1 MSPLNWLRR
10 RRGGRSAAPAGEMS
24 VLDHLGELRDRI
36 IKSVLAV
43 VVGAGV
49 GFALYNPILDL
60 LTGPYCSILDENNV
74 REIIG
79 NNDDDTCSLFITDPV
94 EGFSTR
100 VRVAVVVGVVLA
112 MPVLLWQVWRF
123 VTPALHPREKRY
135 AVPFVLVAMALFALG
150 AALAFWTLPRALD
163 FLISVAGEQVD
174 PFFTPSKY
182 LGFVSFMLLA
192 FGVGFEFPI
201 VLVFLQLAG
210 ILDPRTLRRFRRYAI
225 VLIVILVAII
235 TPSGDPISLGA
246 LSIPMYVFYESSI
259 LIGWLMT
266 RNREREPEPV

>member
-1 MSPLNWLRR
+1 MT
-10 RRGGRSAAPAGEMS
+10 
-24 VLDHLGELRDRI
+24 VLEHLGELRDRL

-43 VVGAGV
+43 VLGAGI
-49 GFALYNPILDL
+49 GFALYNPILDV
-60 LTGPYCSILDENNV
+60 LTGPYCSILADNEIPQLAGQDGDDE
-74 REIIG
+74 
-79 NNDDDTCSLFITDPV
+79 CSLFITDPV

-100 VRVAVVVGVVLA
+100 VRVSVVVGIVLA

-135 AVPFVLVAMALFALG
+135 AVPFVGVALVLFLLG
-150 AALAFWTLPRALD
+150 AGLAFWTLPRALD

-174 PFFTPSKY
+174 PFFTPAKY

-192 FGVGFEFPI
+192 FGIGFEFPI

-210 ILDPRTLRRFRRYAI
+210 LLAPRTLRGFRRYAI
-225 VLIVILVAII
+225 VLIVILVAVI

-246 LSIPMYVFYESSI
+246 LSVPMYVFYEVSI
-259 LIGWLMT
+259 LIGWLLT
-266 RNREREPEPV
+266 RNREREPEPA